1 MEARAVAKFVRIGPR
16 KVRKFLPLIRGKSV
30 DEALEALGTYG
41 STSTEA
47 LQKCLRSAAANAENN
62 HGMSPDEL
70 WVSKAIVDEGFRIPR
85 IKPRARGR
93 ADRFHRLTCHI
104 TVVVS
109 DEIEE

>member
-1 MEARAVAKFVRIGPR
+1 MEAQAVAKFVRVGPR
-16 KVRKFLPLIRGKSV
+16 KVRRFLPLIRGKAV
-30 DEALEALGTYG
+30 DEAVQILATYG
-41 STSTEA
+41 SPATEA
-47 LQKCLRSAAANAENN
+47 LQKCLQSAAANAENN

-70 WVSKAIVDEGFRIPR
+70 WVSGAVVDEGFRIPR

-109 DEIEE
+109 DEIED